1 MVMTIRTTAMHTCTV
16 GVGVAM
22 AFLVEIMDY
31 DFIININWGSKSVV
45 LLINSDL
52 LVEEFVEVGNKCFTL
67 FTYVGGRG

>member
-1 MVMTIRTTAMHTCTV
+1 
-16 GVGVAM
+16 M